1 MSITSHVL
9 INMLIIMT
17 FSSILAEDNVAFDSL
32 RKSLVVIE
40 TEQSTGS
47 GFVLQMN
54 GKKYVFTNYHVIRNS
69 KKISLRLVDGQ
80 QLNPITL
87 ELADNL
93 DLARIGLDES
103 ETLTA
108 PLKLTQ
114 SDPTINNPVKIYGN
128 SEGRGAVTELI
139 GKVLGVGP
147 DTIEVDATFV
157 QGNSGSPIIMQDG
170 AVIGVA
176 TYVVSGKLGQDWVTS
191 GTRFDQTR
199 RFGVRISP
207 SIKWINVA
215 PKKLQEQTAILD
227 DIHRHLLNV
236 YSLVLCWDSRSSSQ
250 TIREALIA
258 YANNQKTVVFEET
271 PWESDIRLFAS
282 SYRDFWQY
290 KNKTQPRRGIAVSP
304 QSTSLL
310 LAKNKM
316 TRTLTELPSKPMSV
330 LAATTWATKT
340 LEQEAEVQ
348 KSNVTFLNQTI
359 DILLKPES
367 PFWKVNMLNHY

>member
-1 MSITSHVL
+1 
-9 INMLIIMT
+9 
-17 FSSILAEDNVAFDSL
+17 
-32 RKSLVVIE
+32 
-40 TEQSTGS
+40 
-47 GFVLQMN
+47 
-54 GKKYVFTNYHVIRNS
+54 
-69 KKISLRLVDGQ
+69 
-80 QLNPITL
+80 
-87 ELADNL
+87 
-93 DLARIGLDES
+93 
-103 ETLTA
+103 
-108 PLKLTQ
+108 
-114 SDPTINNPVKIYGN
+114 
-128 SEGRGAVTELI
+128 
-139 GKVLGVGP
+139 
-147 DTIEVDATFV
+147 
-157 QGNSGSPIIMQDG
+157 
-170 AVIGVA
+170 
-176 TYVVSGKLGQDWVTS
+176 
-191 GTRFDQTR
+191 
-199 RFGVRISP
+199 
-207 SIKWINVA
+207 
-215 PKKLQEQTAILD
+215 
-227 DIHRHLLNV
+227 
-236 YSLVLCWDSRSSSQ
+236 LCWDSRSSSQ